1 MPDGTGDI
9 AAAIASWWRSG
20 APDLG
25 ALRAAIEVMPVGVLV
40 VEAPPDRPLQLLA
53 WNPAY
58 LELLGWVPSVGGT
71 VLDGRIFR
79 PDRKTL
85 VLPDELPGPIAART
99 GAAVRDW
106 VEHFY
111 HPDGTWRVLSLNAA
125 PLPDRDGV
133 RAYRAVVTF
142 LDLTARYELE
152 ALRDRTAVLGAHV
165 RDAIFLVRPRDGQI
179 LDVNAAAEAT
189 YRRTRDQLVA
199 MRVHDL
205 RAAPDEDATDR
216 VNEIAGR
223 EGIEFEVE
231 HRRGDGSTF
240 FAEVSVRAAEVDG
253 ARVHIA
259 TSRDVTR
266 RVAALSALRAREA
279 LFRAVVENQS
289 DVIFMMNAGG
299 VVTYVSPSVRSVAGF
314 SPEELVGTRGLEF
327 VHPQDRARAQAQL
340 EEILARGGPGAPVL
354 LRSRHADGSY
364 RHVEVSVRDLRH
376 LPGVEALLLTSR
388 DVTERVELEA
398 RARNA
403 RRALVTLGR
412 CNEALVRA
420 TAERELL
427 EAVCRIIVEDG
438 GYRMCWVGMKEAD
451 PERIVRP
458 VAAAGE
464 VEGDLPA
471 MEVPWREDH
480 PGGRS
485 PTGVAARTGHPVVSH
500 RFEVDPASLGWWEAL
515 RFQGLRG
522 CCAMPLATDGR
533 TFGVLTIYAAEPG
546 AFQHDELELLRQL
559 AEDVGYGVGALR
571 ARAERAAAEE
581 RLRRSREELRALAAR
596 IDSVREEEK
605 ARIARDLHDDMGQ
618 ILTGLRVD
626 LDHLEEGLAELPQ
639 DAVTG
644 ALVDRA
650 VDASALVGRAVAAMR
665 HALSV
670 LRPSALDRLG
680 LVAALRQEGRDFQER
695 TGIRCA
701 LELPDSAG
709 IPADAETALFRIAQE
724 ALTNVARHAR
734 ARAVRLSLASDDAG
748 VTLEVADD
756 GQGLVGGAGPD
767 RGLGIVGMRER
778 AERLG
783 GSLSVASGASGGT
796 TVSARVPSAVLGGRV
811 FP

>member
-1 MPDGTGDI
+1 MPDGTTNI
-9 AAAIASWWRSG
+9 AAALASWWHSG
-20 APDLG
+20 PADL
-25 ALRAAIEVMPVGVLV
+25 AAMRAALEAMPIGVVV
-40 VEAPPDRPLQLLA
+40 VEAPPGGVPMLLA

-58 LELLGWVPSVGGT
+58 AELTGWAPGVVPFSGLGYG
-71 VLDGRIFR
+71 LFEA
-79 PDRKTL
+79 DRRT
-85 VLPDELPGPIAART
+85 PIEPADLPGPRAIRS
-99 GAAVRDW
+99 GSPVHDHVSHIRR
-106 VEHFY
+106 
-111 HPDGTWRVLSLNAA
+111 PDGSWRVVSVSAA
-125 PLPDRDGV
+125 PLDGV
-133 RAYRAVVTF
+133 PAPRPRAVVTF
-142 LDLTARYELE
+142 LDVTARVELD
-152 ALRDRTAVLGAHV
+152 ALRGRTAVLGAHV
-165 RDAIFLVRPRDGQI
+165 RDALFLIRPRDGQI
-179 LDVNAAAEAT
+179 LDVNAAAELT
-189 YRRTRDQLVA
+189 YRRTREQLLA
-199 MRVHDL
+199 MRVHQL
-205 RAAPDEDATDR
+205 RATPDEEATDR
-216 VNEIAGR
+216 LNELAGR

-231 HRRGDGSTF
+231 HRRGDGTSF

-253 ARVHIA
+253 ERVHVA
-259 TSRDVTR
+259 TTRDVTE
-266 RVAALSALRAREA
+266 RVAAVRALGAREA

-289 DVIFMMNAGG
+289 DVIFMMNDSGAI
-299 VVTYVSPSVRSVAGF
+299 TYVSPSVRSVAGF
-314 SPEELVGTRGLEF
+314 TPEELTGTRGLDF
-327 VHPQDRARAQAQL
+327 VHPDDRARAESQL
-340 EEILARGGPGAPVL
+340 AETLTGGHAGPIL

-376 LPGVEALLLTSR
+376 LPGVEAVLLTSR
-388 DVTERVELEA
+388 DVTQRVELEA

-438 GYRMCWVGMKEAD
+438 GYRMCWVGMKETD
-451 PERIVRP
+451 PARTVRP
-458 VAAAGE
+458 VAAAGQLD
-464 VEGDLPA
+464 GDLAA
-471 MEVPWREDH
+471 MAVPWREDH
-480 PGGRS
+480 PGGRT
-485 PTGVAARTGHPVVSH
+485 PTGIAARTGQPVVSH
-500 RFEVDPASLGWWEAL
+500 RFEIDPASLGWWEAL
-515 RFQGLRG
+515 RLQGLRG

-626 LDHLEEGLAELPQ
+626 LDHLEDGLSELPSTP
-639 DAVTG
+639 VTG

-650 VDASALVGRAVAAMR
+650 VDASALVSRAVAAMR

-695 TGIRCA
+695 TGIGCA
-701 LELPDSAG
+701 LELPEAAA

-734 ARAVRLSLASDDAG
+734 ARAVRLSLAADDGG

-756 GQGLVGGAGPD
+756 GQGIVGGAD

-783 GSLSVASGASGGT
+783 GSLSVASGLGGT
-796 TVSARVPSAVLGGRV
+796 TVCARVPSSGLDGRV
-811 FP
+811 LP